1 MRRALT
7 PCLTALLLAPG
18 LALALEP
25 LSDSALARIGGRDGM
40 SFNLSNFAMSGNAV
54 MRYTTPDGRGSIGIG
69 NLSASRSDNVDA
81 PFADPYRLDVIA
93 GGPGVDGR
101 PGGRA
106 EIVNIA
112 MPQNALGREAWQMA
126 FDFDVGDNGIVVNGG
141 SVILKD
147 LVYYGGGFQWSTP
160 ATAEGLAFGMSTRM
174 DIGSLALQPNG
185 RDAAG
190 EAMVLSGVKIGA
202 ATGDGSAPVAPWRLA
217 DVSAQ
222 AGIFNARTDE
232 AGNSR
237 LHIGINWPEAGAA
250 AAAGTLQI
258 GNISFRSDAGG
269 TVAPNVD
276 LGSSRIGSIQL
287 QYLDIKFR
295 P

>member
-1 MRRALT
+1 MRRALV
-7 PCLTALLLAPG
+7 LLLPLALVPG
-18 LALALEP
+18 LACALEP
-25 LSDSALARIGGRDGM
+25 LSDSALAKIGGRDGM
-40 SFNLSNFAMSGNAV
+40 SFNLSNFAMAGNAV
-54 MRYTTPDGRGSIGIG
+54 LRYHTPDGRGSIGIG

-81 PFADPYRLDVIA
+81 PFADPYRLDVIS
-93 GGPGVDGR
+93 GGP
-101 PGGRA
+101 GRA

-112 MPQNALGREAWQMA
+112 MPQNLLGREAWQFA
-126 FDFDVGDNGIVVNGG
+126 FDFDVADNGIVVNGG

-147 LVYYGGGFQWSTP
+147 LVYYGGGLQWSTP
-160 ATAEGLAFGMSTRM
+160 ATGDGLAFGMSTRM
-174 DIGSLALQPNG
+174 EIGSLALQPNG
-185 RDAAG
+185 RGATG
-190 EAMVLSGVKIGA
+190 EAMVLSNVRIGA
-202 ATGDGSAPVAPWRLA
+202 ATEDGSAPVAPWRLA
-217 DVSAQ
+217 DVTTQ

-237 LHIGINWPEAGAA
+237 LHIGINWPEAGTT

-269 TVAPNVD
+269 TAAPNVD

>member
-1 MRRALT
+1 MRRAAIL
-7 PCLTALLLAPG
+7 PLLLLPG
-18 LALALEP
+18 LAAALEP
-25 LSDSALARIGGRDGM
+25 LPDSALSRIGGRDGM

-54 MRYTTPDGRGSIGIG
+54 LRYTTPDNRGSLGIG
-69 NLSASRSDNVDA
+69 KLSASRSDNVDA
-81 PFADPYRLDVIA
+81 PFADPYRLDVIP
-93 GGPGVDGR
+93 GGPG
-101 PGGRA
+101 RA
-106 EIVNIA
+106 DIVNIA
-112 MPQNALGREAWQMA
+112 MPQNLLGREAWQMA
-126 FDFDVGDNGIVVNGG
+126 FDFDAGDNGIVVNGG

-147 LVYYGGGFQWSTP
+147 LIYYGGGFQWSTP
-160 ATAEGLAFGMSTRM
+160 AAGDGLAFGMSTRM
-174 DIGSLALQPNG
+174 EIGSLALQPNG

-190 EAMVLSGVKIGA
+190 EAMVFSNVRIGA
-202 ATGDGSAPVAPWRLA
+202 ATEDGSAPIAPWRLA

-232 AGNSR
+232 AGNAR

-250 AAAGTLQI
+250 AAAGALQV